1 MVVPNKFFLVSQGPD
16 QSQTGR
22 HGADTTCN
30 QPVKP
35 LRAFRLDALSLLNLT
50 PLTPAAVVGTDLAF
64 GQCFRW
70 WAEAFTRPW
79 AILNVAVLM
88 KLLSGGVVGA
98 IGGAMLSSRLPSKK
112 LRFVLCL
119 MLVVLGAQ
127 LTYNSARKV
136 IAENA
141 ARKAP
146 SESGSSEVQ
155 VAAPTPQAR

>member
-1 MVVPNKFFLVSQGPD
+1 
-16 QSQTGR
+16 
-22 HGADTTCN
+22 
-30 QPVKP
+30 
-35 LRAFRLDALSLLNLT
+35 
-50 PLTPAAVVGTDLAF
+50 
-64 GQCFRW
+64 
-70 WAEAFTRPW
+70 
-79 AILNVAVLM
+79 M